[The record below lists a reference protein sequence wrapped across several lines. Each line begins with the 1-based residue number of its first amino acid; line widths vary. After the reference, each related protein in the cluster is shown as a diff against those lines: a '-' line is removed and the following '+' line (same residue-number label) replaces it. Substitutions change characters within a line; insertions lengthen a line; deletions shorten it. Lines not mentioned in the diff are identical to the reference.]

1 MSTFFLAHYVRFACH
16 VRFARYRCPAVA
28 LCLAGSFLSASAQGL
43 THPGVAESAADLSAR
58 SPSLAVAVEAAWRL
72 GAASRSLTNRQ
83 AGLDARQQAARSWLS
98 GPPSL
103 NLNQRT
109 DRLNTNQGLRE
120 YEAGLLM
127 PLWSPGT
134 RAATSAQ
141 VDAERAVLSTE
152 PQAGQLK
159 LAGELRELAASAALA
174 RLERDLAQRREQ
186 EATELL
192 QDTQRRVKSGERPRI
207 DALQADAALRVVAVQ
222 RVQAGMALAQ
232 LQSQWRALTG
242 LQAVSLPDESLRAA
256 TTSALMSHPLL
267 ANAVASVRAA
277 EARLKL
283 AEADTR
289 DAPEMS
295 LGVIRDRSLRIDP
308 ALNSLRIGVRIPFGG
323 VNRSAPRIAAARA
336 ELDTAQA
343 EFDAIERRLTAELI
357 TSRDAV
363 ASARIAERLATERAA
378 FSAEAQTLVA
388 KAYQLGESDLPTR
401 LRTDNEGFEANL
413 ALARAR
419 TETQRAVARF
429 HQSSGLL
436 P

>member
-1 MSTFFLAHYVRFACH
+1 MSTFFL
-16 VRFARYRCPAVA
+16 ARYRCPAVA

-43 THPGVAESAADLSAR
+43 AQSGVAESAAEPSTT

-72 GAASRSLTNRQ
+72 GAASRSLMSRQ

-103 NLNQRT
+103 NLSQRT

-120 YEAGLLM
+120 YEAGLSM
-127 PLWSPGT
+127 PLWNPGT

-174 RLERDLAQRREQ
+174 QLERDLTQRKEQ
-186 EATELL
+186 EATTLL
-192 QDTQRRVKSGERPRI
+192 RDTQRRVQSGESPRI
-207 DALQADAALRVVAVQ
+207 DVLQADAALRLAAVQ
-222 RVQAGMALAQ
+222 RVQASTALVQ

-242 LQAVSLPDESLRAA
+242 LAMVSRPDESMKEAA
-256 TTSALMSHPLL
+256 SGSLLSHPLL
-267 ANAVASVRAA
+267 ASSAASVRAA
-277 EARLKL
+277 HSRLKL
-283 AEADTR
+283 AETDSR
-289 DAPEMS
+289 EPPELS
-295 LGVIRDRSLRIDP
+295 VGVIRDRSLRSEP
-308 ALNSLRIGVRIPFGG
+308 ALNSLRIGVRIPLGG

-336 ELDTAQA
+336 ELDAAQA
-343 EFDAIERRLTAELI
+343 EFDELERRLEAELI

-363 ASARIAERLATERAA
+363 ASAGLTERLAGERAA
-378 FSAEAQTLVA
+378 FSAEAQSLVA

-401 LRTDNEGFEANL
+401 LRTDNEAFEANL
-413 ALARAR
+413 SLARAR

>member
-1 MSTFFLAHYVRFACH
+1 MSTFFFSRCH
-16 VRFARYRCPAVA
+16 RPAVA
-28 LCLAGSFLSASAQGL
+28 LCLAGLFLSASAQGL
-43 THPGVAESAADLSAR
+43 ARPGAAEPAAELSAT

-72 GAASRSLTNRQ
+72 GAGSRSLASRQ
-83 AGLDARQQAARSWLS
+83 AELDARQQAARSWLS

-103 NLNQRT
+103 NLSQRT
-109 DRLNTNQGLRE
+109 DRLTTNQGLRE
-120 YEAGLLM
+120 YEAGLSM

-141 VDAERAVLSTE
+141 VDAERAALSTE

-174 RLERDLAQRREQ
+174 RLEQGLAQRKEQ
-186 EATELL
+186 EGTALL
-192 QDTQRRVKSGERPRI
+192 QDTQRRVKSGESPRI
-207 DALQADAALRVVAVQ
+207 DALQADAALRLAAVQ
-222 RVQAGMALAQ
+222 RVQASTALAQ

-242 LQAVSLPDESLRAA
+242 LQAVSLPDESWNPA
-256 TTSALMSHPLL
+256 TTSSLENHPLL
-267 ANAVASVRAA
+267 ASAAASVRAA
-277 EARLKL
+277 QARLKL

-289 DAPEMS
+289 DAPELS
-295 LGVIRDRSLRIDP
+295 LGVIRDRSLASDP

-323 VNRSAPRIAAARA
+323 NRSAARIAAARA
-336 ELDTAQA
+336 GLDAAQA
-343 EFDAIERRLTAELI
+343 EFDAIERRLAAELI

-363 ASARIAERLATERAA
+363 ESARLAERLASERAA

-388 KAYQLGESDLPTR
+388 KAYRLGESDLPTR
-401 LRTDNEGFEANL
+401 LRTDNEGFEADL

-419 TETQRAVARF
+419 TETQRAVARL